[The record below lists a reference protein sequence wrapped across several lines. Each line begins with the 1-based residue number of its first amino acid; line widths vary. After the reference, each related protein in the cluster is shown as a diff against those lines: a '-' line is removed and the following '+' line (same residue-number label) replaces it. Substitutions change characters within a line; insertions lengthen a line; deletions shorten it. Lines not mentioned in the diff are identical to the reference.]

1 MIQSLSNFRARNATA
16 LYHDCAARQLFG
28 TYLSTSCK
36 YVPLHTISPGAPAS
50 VPLTHHLP
58 RCSCKRVP
66 LHTISPGAPS
76 PQPLVTV
83 TPFSVLTSLPLPDST
98 YVMSDSACFLRAASL
113 STVAPGP
120 SSLKVA
126 GLPSPPADC
135 IPLCVCVFSVCSSV
149 DRHVG
154 CARILVVVSDT
165 AVNTGLQVS
174 F

>member
-1 MIQSLSNFRARNATA
+1 MIQSLSNFRARNTTA

-36 YVPLHTISPGAPAS
+36 
-50 VPLTHHLP
+50 
-58 RCSCKRVP
+58 CVP

-126 GLPSPPADC
+126 GLPSRPADC